1 MADQQKSGHVEQW
14 EIVNDS
20 DNFDDPLID
29 CIQII
34 AKMHGRPVSRT
45 VLRAGLPLVNN
56 RLTVEL
62 VPRAARRAKLASRL
76 LRRPLSQFRGYEVP
90 AILLLEGHRAC
101 IVVEANPEEGTLKII
116 WPESQGSEIIA
127 IAELNTIYSGYSIF
141 IKPKFR
147 VDAGQSL
154 HPADRAGNWFWGT
167 LFSSWRIYRDV
178 LAASFLINIFALA
191 TPFFIINAYDRIIP
205 NSAFATLWVLSGG
218 IAIIYI
224 FELVL
229 RGLRGYFIDI
239 AGKKSNLILSST
251 LMEKVFGLRMEAR
264 PKSVGSFT
272 KQIQQYESIRDFIT
286 SFSIT
291 ALVDLPFALL
301 ALFAIWYIGGSLVL
315 INIICILLILLYSF
329 LVQIPLKK
337 SVGKSFHAEA
347 QKNSILVEGL
357 AGIETIK
364 ILGAESKIQ
373 RSWEESVSYIANW
386 SARTRFLSSSVSYIS
401 HFLQSISIVSVIIAS
416 VYMISNGIMTGGGL
430 IACVLLSRRATAP
443 ITQVVSLMTRYHQAK
458 NALATLNKIMQL
470 PSERPQE
477 MSFLHRV
484 EYKGAITLQGL
495 SFIYPGSTTEVLKNI
510 NLQINP
516 GEKIGIVGPIGSG
529 KTTLGKLILGL
540 YQPTKGMVAMD
551 NTDIRQIDPAELR
564 NFIGYVP
571 QDVVLFQGTVRDNIT
586 LGAND
591 VDDATVLR
599 AARIAGVNKFVE
611 RHPMGYDMPVE
622 ERGRNLSGGQL
633 QAIALARAILLDP
646 PVLVMD
652 EPTSSM
658 DNRSESLIRANISKI
673 LENKTLIIITHR
685 ISLLELVDRVVVLSN
700 ETVVAD
706 GTRSYILE
714 ALRNGHLTI

>member
-1 MADQQKSGHVEQW
+1 
-14 EIVNDS
+14 
-20 DNFDDPLID
+20 
-29 CIQII
+29 
-34 AKMHGRPVSRT
+34 
-45 VLRAGLPLVNN
+45 
-56 RLTVEL
+56 
-62 VPRAARRAKLASRL
+62 
-76 LRRPLSQFRGYEVP
+76 
-90 AILLLEGHRAC
+90 
-101 IVVEANPEEGTLKII
+101 
-116 WPESQGSEIIA
+116 
-127 IAELNTIYSGYSIF
+127 
-141 IKPKFR
+141 
-147 VDAGQSL
+147 
-154 HPADRAGNWFWGT
+154 
-167 LFSSWRIYRDV
+167 
-178 LAASFLINIFALA
+178 
-191 TPFFIINAYDRIIP
+191 
-205 NSAFATLWVLSGG
+205 
-218 IAIIYI
+218 
-224 FELVL
+224 
-229 RGLRGYFIDI
+229 
-239 AGKKSNLILSST
+239 
-251 LMEKVFGLRMEAR
+251 
-264 PKSVGSFT
+264 
-272 KQIQQYESIRDFIT
+272 
-286 SFSIT
+286 
-291 ALVDLPFALL
+291 
-301 ALFAIWYIGGSLVL
+301 
-315 INIICILLILLYSF
+315 
-329 LVQIPLKK
+329 
-337 SVGKSFHAEA
+337 
-347 QKNSILVEGL
+347 
-357 AGIETIK
+357 
-364 ILGAESKIQ
+364 
-373 RSWEESVSYIANW
+373 
-386 SARTRFLSSSVSYIS
+386 
-401 HFLQSISIVSVIIAS
+401 VSVIIAS

-443 ITQVVSLMTRYHQAK
+443 MTQVVSLMTRYHQAR

-484 EYKGAITLQGL
+484 EFKGAITLQEL
-495 SFIYPGSTTEVLKNI
+495 SFIFPGSTTEVLKNI

-633 QAIALARAILLDP
+633 QAIAIARAILLDP

-658 DNRSESLIRANISKI
+658 DSRSESLIRANISKI
-673 LENKTLIIITHR
+673 LENKTMIIITHR

-700 ETVVAD
+700 ETIVAD